1 MQGKRQT
8 QKWHGQPLLRCL
20 LVCWIWHSAAVAA
33 PPLLSTDCNSLHLA
47 SQTDKSAG
55 PLRFEHIYH
64 AQLVTPQPELAN
76 PWQAAFAGPDFNSA
90 APAFSAARQ
99 AGNCLIPPIVLDLD
113 GDGIAFV
120 PVSDSQVQLD
130 VNHDGLADTVSW
142 PTKGNAVLF
151 ADWNKSG
158 ILDSRSEFMFGLFST
173 NKNASDLEGLQL
185 FDYDEDGDMDAEDR
199 IYPSLFLWENRN
211 SDGICTTDEVA
222 SLAERNLVLNFAGS
236 RPSGQTMQGNVLQY
250 KFSYRMQYRTA
261 EGTERL
267 VSAGQAYSVLVQAKL
282 Q

>member
-1 MQGKRQT
+1 M
-8 QKWHGQPLLRCL
+8 
-20 LVCWIWHSAAVAA
+20 
-33 PPLLSTDCNSLHLA
+33 
-47 SQTDKSAG
+47 
-55 PLRFEHIYH
+55 
-64 AQLVTPQPELAN
+64 
-76 PWQAAFAGPDFNSA
+76 
-90 APAFSAARQ
+90 
-99 AGNCLIPPIVLDLD
+99 LDLD
-113 GDGIAFV
+113 GDGIVFV
-120 PVSDSQVQLD
+120 PVSDSQVLLD
-130 VNHDGLADTVSW
+130 VNNDGLADTVSW
-142 PTKGNAVLF
+142 PTQGNAVLF

-199 IYPSLFLWENRN
+199 IYPSLFLWEDRN

-222 SLAERNLVLNFAGS
+222 SLAERNLVLNLAAS

-261 EGTERL
+261 DGTQRL